1 MASKRNIKTRRQQ
14 VLRYYLKGLNTDEIA
29 RQLKVHRATIYRDV
43 EELEVWL
50 QQHFDR
56 AKAYTVKR
64 AYLTRMEIFR
74 EAWSLYH
81 RKPPEG
87 KDDFFRKVA
96 ALPIVMKAQSDLE
109 KLAGIADL
117 KIEVE
122 SSQAEI
128 EAKLLRMFTDL
139 LMKFPPDLRKL
150 FVDALPDDFKLQR
163 DSDDKDGFTEIQ

>member
-1 MASKRNIKTRRQQ
+1 MASKRNIKARRQQ

-29 RQLKVHRATIYRDV
+29 RHLNVHRATIYRDV

-50 QQHFDR
+50 QQHFER
-56 AKAYTVKR
+56 TKAYTVKR

-109 KLAGIADL
+109 KLSGISDL

-139 LMKFPPDLRKL
+139 LMTFPPDLRKQVL
-150 FVDALPDDFKLQR
+150 EALPDDFNFKGELG
-163 DSDDKDGFTEIQ
+163 DEDGSTEIQ